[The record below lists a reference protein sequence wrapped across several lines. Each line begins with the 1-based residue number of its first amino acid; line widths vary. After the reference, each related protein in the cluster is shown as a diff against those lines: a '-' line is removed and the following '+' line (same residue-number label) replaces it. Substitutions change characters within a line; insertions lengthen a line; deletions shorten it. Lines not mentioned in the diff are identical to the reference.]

1 MHTFR
6 WFVSALLLTV
16 FLGCGSGTPSANVQP
31 PDPQQEIRSVLQ
43 QVAETGVLDS
53 GLMLVRERLEAMR
66 ETDPAKAQA
75 LLQDLSQLE
84 SMTGNPNQ
92 AKAKAQEMLGKL

>member
-1 MHTFR
+1 MQAMRLMFS
-6 WFVSALLLTV
+6 FALLLPM
-16 FLGCGSGTPSANVQP
+16 LGCGQQTPSQSVQP
-31 PDPQQEIRSVLQ
+31 PDPNQEIRSALQ
-43 QVAETGVLDS
+43 QVADSGVVDS
-53 GLMLVRERLEAMR
+53 GLMVVRERLEAMQK
-66 ETDPAKAQA
+66 TDAAKAQT

>member
-1 MHTFR
+1 MQALR
-6 WFVSALLLTV
+6 WLVGGLLLTA
-16 FLGCGSGTPSANVQP
+16 LIGCGPSTPSTKVET
-31 PDPQQEIRSVLQ
+31 PDPNQEVRSALQ
-43 QVAETGVLDS
+43 QVADTGVVDS
-53 GLMLVRERLEAMR
+53 GLMVVRERLEAMK
-66 ETDPAKAQA
+66 ETDAAKAQT

>member
-1 MHTFR
+1 MQALR
-6 WFVSALLLTV
+6 WLAGGLLLTA
-16 FLGCGSGTPSANVQP
+16 LIGCGPSTPSTKVEA
-31 PDPQQEIRSVLQ
+31 PDPNQEVRSALQ
-43 QVAETGVLDS
+43 QVADTGVVDS
-53 GLMLVRERLEAMR
+53 GLMVVRERLEAMK
-66 ETDPAKAQA
+66 ETDAAKAQT